1 MNDTTFKRK
10 VLVAD
15 DDATSLLLM
24 RQTLERF
31 DFEVI
36 QANDGQL
43 ALDKYFE
50 TQPHAILLDLN
61 MPRKNGLEVCKA
73 IREDIAGRHIP
84 ILMITGADDVDSI
97 NASYSAGATDF
108 LSKPINWHLL
118 GYKVQYALKNADA
131 EEEKGKAEDLAEQLG
146 VVVENSSNEI
156 FLFNEDSLV
165 IRYVNASAKKNL
177 GYEWQELVN
186 KSILDLLDKS
196 EKDNFMSQM
205 APLFADN
212 KKQALFETFITRK
225 DGSGYPMELHVNR
238 LTQHGK
244 VVQIAIG
251 QDITQRKKAEER
263 MRYLAYYDPL
273 TGLPNRQFFKE
284 QLTLLIDMTKRAGT
298 RLAVLFVDLDN
309 FKRINDSLG
318 HTNGDVLLKT
328 IGQRLKESVRGSD
341 LLAKQSQMNSQSVV
355 SRLGGDEFTLV
366 LNDVKDAKTLE
377 MVVTRVAE
385 MLAKPIKIG
394 NYEVVVTASIGV
406 SVFPDDG
413 EDFETILHCADTAMY
428 KAKLDGRNTYRK
440 YDNSMSQSGINSLDL
455 ENDLRQGLEKR
466 ELEVHYQPTIDLE
479 TGRVIGAEALS
490 RWTHP
495 KHGMI
500 PPAKFIAIAE
510 QSGLI
515 SKLGMFVL
523 EEACSAIKEWKTQ
536 GLWRGKIAVNVSGL
550 QLRSPSFYQN
560 VQEVFARYG
569 IESTEISLEV
579 TESTLMQDDATTL
592 QSLRMLQAQKIDIA
606 IDDFGT
612 GYSSLAYLKRLPVN
626 VLKIDQTFMSE
637 IRSVDDSE
645 EGIVSAIIAMARCL
659 RLGVIAEGVETVEQ
673 YGYLRRHGVRLAQ
686 GYLFS
691 KALPGPAFVR
701 FAQKGLKKKVAEQAK

>member
-1 MNDTTFKRK
+1 
-10 VLVAD
+10 
-15 DDATSLLLM
+15 M
-24 RQTLERF
+24 RRALEQF
-31 DFEVI
+31 DFEIV

-61 MPRKNGLEVCKA
+61 MPRKNGLEVCKT

-131 EEEKGKAEDLAEQLG
+131 EEEKGKAEDRAEQLG

-205 APLFADN
+205 APLFAER
-212 KKQALFETFITRK
+212 KKQTLFETFVTRK

-238 LTQHGK
+238 LSQNGK

-251 QDITQRKKAEER
+251 HDITQRKKSEER

-284 QLTLLIDMTKRAGT
+284 QLTLLIDMSKRSDT

-318 HTNGDVLLKT
+318 HTSGDILLKT
-328 IGQRLKESVRGSD
+328 VGERLKDSVRGSD
-341 LLAKQSQMNSQSVV
+341 LLARQSQMHSQSVV
-355 SRLGGDEFTLV
+355 ARLGGDEFTLV
-366 LNDVKDAKTLE
+366 LNDVQDEKALDMVVARVAKTL
-377 MVVTRVAE
+377 AE
-385 MLAKPIKIG
+385 PVKIG
-394 NYEVVVTASIGV
+394 NHEVVVTASIGV

-413 EDFETILHCADTAMY
+413 DDFETILHCADTAMY

-440 YDNSMSQSGINSLDL
+440 YDHSMDQSGINSLDL
-455 ENDLRQGLEKR
+455 ENDLRQALEKN
-466 ELEVHYQPTIDLE
+466 ELELHYQPTIDIE
-479 TGRVIGAEALS
+479 TGRVVGAEALS
-490 RWTHP
+490 RWNHP
-495 KHGMI
+495 VHGMV
-500 PPAKFIAIAE
+500 PPDKFITVAE

-515 SKLGMFVL
+515 SKLGIWVL
-523 EEACSAIKEWKTQ
+523 EEACRAIQEWKAK
-536 GLWRGKIAVNVSGL
+536 GLWRGKIAVNVSGI
-550 QLRSPSFYQN
+550 QLRSPNFYQE
-560 VQEVFARYG
+560 VQEIFSRYQV
-569 IESTEISLEV
+569 ESTEISLEV

-626 VLKIDQTFMSE
+626 ILKIDQTFISE
-637 IRSVDDSE
+637 IISVDDGE

-673 YGYLRRHGVRLAQ
+673 YGYLRRQGVRLAQ

-701 FAQKGLKKKVAEQAK
+701 FAQKGLKKKAAKAS